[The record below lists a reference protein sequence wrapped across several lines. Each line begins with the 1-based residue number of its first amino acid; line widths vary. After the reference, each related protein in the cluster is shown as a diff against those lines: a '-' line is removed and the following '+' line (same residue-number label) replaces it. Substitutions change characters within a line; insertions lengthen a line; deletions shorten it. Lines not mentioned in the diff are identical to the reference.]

1 MLITVEYFRPTYRLL
16 QTSLVSAGLPLTTS
30 LPINTC
36 SSYDTPLSLT
46 PPNPS
51 LRYQNSHG
59 ISERGMLY
67 VLATRCLKL
76 FRSIYISSTTA
87 GELYMKGLPMS
98 TGRKDPMAS
107 RRSEKKNLAFLWT
120 APHTSQGKNH
130 NPPRAILSSQQLQT
144 MSLSWHLSQTR
155 TWYFGH
161 AFLCVDDVGGLLGF
175 PSQNQ
180 TAYFMILHTNPDL
193 QLVGLVCTHCVP
205 SEVFLSRVSESA
217 VGKLIYFFFS
227 IFCMYSL
234 PTLARIATLG
244 NNNEKAQIWKRLC
257 AERSYMYVHTD
268 VPLGSYVY

>member
-46 PPNPS
+46 LTPLPKLPWNIGERYVICFSYKMSETISFNLYILYHRRGAVHEGTPNV
-51 LRYQNSHG
+51 H
-59 ISERGMLY
+59 
-67 VLATRCLKL
+67 
-76 FRSIYISSTTA
+76 RSQ
-87 GELYMKGLPMS
+87 G
-98 TGRKDPMAS
+98 PMAS

-155 TWYFGH
+155 TWYLGH

-193 QLVGLVCTHCVP
+193 QLVGLVSTHCVP

-217 VGKLIYFFFS
+217 VGKLIYFFFFS

-244 NNNEKAQIWKRLC
+244 NNNAKAQIWKRLC